1 MYTHTCLYCQKTFES
16 RRAVAGFCPGKST
29 CRAGYHK
36 RHKREEAQ
44 RLAAL
49 EKDKAESTADAML
62 ATLRQVDPKA
72 AELVDRLRDLAG
84 AECVGLAI
92 KAGLQLNAALA
103 KVEGLP
109 MK

>member
-1 MYTHTCLYCQKTFES
+1 MHKHICLYCGKEFES
-16 RRAVAGFCPGKST
+16 RRVVAGFCPGKST
-29 CRAGYHK
+29 CRAGYYK
-36 RHKREEAQ
+36 RQKREQ
-44 RLAAL
+44 AAADKL
-49 EKDKAESTADAML
+49 KAEAGADAML

-72 AELVDRLRDLAG
+72 AALVDRLRDLAG

>member
-1 MYTHTCLYCQKTFES
+1 MHKHICLYCGKEFES
-16 RRAVAGFCPGKST
+16 RRVVAGFCPGKST

-49 EKDKAESTADAML
+49 EKDKAEAGADAML
-62 ATLRQVDPKA
+62 ARLRQVDPKA
-72 AELVDRLRDLAG
+72 AALVDQLRSIAG
-84 AECVGLAI
+84 AECVELAI